1 VDDGTAAGTRDEKYA
16 GERDVLYRAGWTVLR
31 RNGYANAGITEI
43 LAEAKLGT
51 RAFYRHFES
60 KDELLVSMFR
70 ESAAATSRALA
81 DRVAA
86 AGPPLNR
93 VRAWID
99 EILAMSHSPRHA
111 EAAKLFASSMQ
122 SVFDDAAE
130 EAMADLRA
138 PLLAALAEGAAAGDF
153 PGCDPEPD
161 AASIQAIVWQLF
173 LDSVHGRSNLDPEA
187 ARAHVE
193 RFVLPALGAESEC

>member
-1 VDDGTAAGTRDEKYA
+1 MDEGTAVDSRVEKYA

-51 RAFYRHFES
+51 RAFYRHFDS

-81 DRVAA
+81 DRVAE
-86 AGPPLNR
+86 AGSPLDR
-93 VRAWID
+93 LRAWID

-122 SVFDDAAE
+122 SVFDEAGD
-130 EAMADLRA
+130 EAMAGLRA
-138 PLLAALAEGAAAGDF
+138 PLLAALADGAAAGDF
-153 PGCDPEPD
+153 PACDPEPD

-173 LDSVHGRSNLDPEA
+173 LDSVHGRSDLDPAA

-193 RFVLPALGAESEC
+193 RFVLPALGVG

>member
-1 VDDGTAAGTRDEKYA
+1 MDDETARTRDEKYA
-16 GERDVLYRAGWTVLR
+16 GEREVLYRAGWTVLR
-31 RNGYANAGITEI
+31 RNGYANAGISEI

-122 SVFDDAAE
+122 SVFEEAGE
-130 EAMADLRA
+130 EAMAGLRG
-138 PLLAALAEGAAAGDF
+138 PLLAALTDGAAVGDF
-153 PGCDPEPD
+153 PSCDPEPD

-173 LDSVHGRSNLDPEA
+173 LDSVHGRSNLDA
-187 ARAHVE
+187 ATARAQVE
-193 RFVLPALGAESEC
+193 RFVLPALGVIPT